1 MSATNDANQR
11 LDAALSR
18 LESSLQGRLS
28 TQDAAGAGQTQLEAE
43 ITAVRSE
50 FTSLKDTS
58 TVVSQRLDAAIGT
71 IKGMLAE

>member
-1 MSATNDANQR
+1 MSATDDANQR

-18 LESSLQGRLS
+18 LESSLQARLS

-50 FTSLKDTS
+50 FASLKDTS